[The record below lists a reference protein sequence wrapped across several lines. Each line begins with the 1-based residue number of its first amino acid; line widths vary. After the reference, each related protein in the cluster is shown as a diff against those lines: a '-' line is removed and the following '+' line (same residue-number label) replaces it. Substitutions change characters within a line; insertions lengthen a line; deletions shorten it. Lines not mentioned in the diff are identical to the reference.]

1 MDRLD
6 GGISGRKL
14 LMPELLNTLVILGA
28 RSDRLSRVCC
38 CPRGAARHRFSRYG
52 HFNWSRQL
60 AGGVGLAAMSPPT
73 RRPAS
78 HRSVRPVELIGDS
91 FPITTRSSNAR
102 CLARQEY
109 HPPGTDLPSSPS
121 KRQPVG
127 SKMVRRRCAWRLMIS
142 HRSGVGISRS
152 RRGSRVVI
160 GTSPLQRS
168 AASTI
173 SALEGL
179 SELVGLLE
187 AP

>member
-6 GGISGRKL
+6 G
-14 LMPELLNTLVILGA
+14 VIGKEAAYVGVAQYSSSSVLAAIDYPASAAA
-28 RSDRLSRVCC
+28 RVV
-38 CPRGAARHRFSRYG
+38 PRHRFSRYG

-60 AGGVGLAAMSPPT
+60 AGGVGLATMSPPT

-91 FPITTRSSNAR
+91 FPITTRSSKAR
-102 CLARQEY
+102 CLAREEY
-109 HPPGTDLPSSPS
+109 HPSGTDLPSRPS

-127 SKMVRRRCAWRLMIS
+127 SKMVRRRCAQRLMIS
-142 HRSGVGISRS
+142 HRSGVGVSRN

-160 GTSPLQRS
+160 GASPLLTS
-168 AASTI
+168 AASTM

-179 SELVGLLE
+179 SEQAGLLE